1 MSDETKPKQP
11 WTPGPISEEYIRA
24 AFRHVTKQTDL
35 DGLGLEHLKD
45 AISDGS
51 INIPTCYG
59 GDPKLYAAAP
69 ALAEALAELVTAFE
83 GTQQAPDDGSSVRWV
98 RLIRAAEK
106 ARAALD
112 LCGWRWS

>member
-1 MSDETKPKQP
+1 MTDYTKQP
-11 WTPGPISEEYIRA
+11 WTPGPISDEYIRA

-45 AISDGS
+45 AIGDGS

-59 GDPKLYAAAP
+59 GDPKLYATAP
-69 ALAEALAELVTAFE
+69 VLAKALAAVVHRYDTA
-83 GTQQAPDDGSSVRWV
+83 TTS
-98 RLIRAAEK
+98 AAFVARKDTPEIAA

-112 LCGWRWS
+112 LCGWNWGGR